1 MSLPAGYFEDLY
13 RSAKD
18 PWSFRTR
25 WYEERKRA
33 LTLAALRRRR
43 YRSCFEPGC
52 SLGLLTAELA
62 TRCDNVVACDVS
74 ERALDTARANIPTS
88 ANVRLLRSSVP
99 DWWPAGPFDLV
110 VVSEIGYYFGP
121 ETVRSLWRSAR
132 ACLEPG
138 GDLVAVHWRHP
149 VPDYPTGGDAVHE
162 LLADTGGLE
171 RTLRHEEADVLLE
184 VYTRVPPAAVSVASA
199 EGLR

>member
-1 MSLPAGYFEDLY
+1 MSLPTGYFEQLY
-13 RSAKD
+13 RSAED

-33 LTLAALRRRR
+33 LTLASLRRRR
-43 YRSCFEPGC
+43 YGSCFEPGC

-62 TRCDNVVACDVS
+62 ARCDNVIACDVS
-74 ERALDTARANIPTS
+74 DRALHSAQDNVSTAS
-88 ANVRLLRSSVP
+88 HVSVLRRGVP

-110 VVSEIGYYFGP
+110 VVSEIGYYFDVD
-121 ETVRSLWRSAR
+121 TVRSLWRAAR
-132 ACLEPG
+132 ASLEPG

-149 VPDYPTGGDAVHE
+149 VAEYPLTGDAVHE

-171 RTLRHEEADVLLE
+171 RTLHHEESDFLLDI
-184 VYTRVPPAAVSVASA
+184 YTRVPPAAQSIATI